1 MTAFDKVVDGQQT
14 LHSGDVLRLATKPVL
29 VGRALHFI
37 VGEVSCDITLP
48 PLQFAQPVSTSV
60 WLPGDLAVTPFC
72 RRTLSVT
79 IMVAKTTEPY
89 FFV

>member
-1 MTAFDKVVDGQQT
+1 MCRSSHVRRLQAKVREQLGAQVTAFDSVVDGQQT

-48 PLQFAQPVSTSV
+48 PLQFAQPVSTPV
-60 WLPGDLAVTPFC
+60 WLP
-72 RRTLSVT
+72 R
-79 IMVAKTTEPY
+79 IWQ
-89 FFV
+89 